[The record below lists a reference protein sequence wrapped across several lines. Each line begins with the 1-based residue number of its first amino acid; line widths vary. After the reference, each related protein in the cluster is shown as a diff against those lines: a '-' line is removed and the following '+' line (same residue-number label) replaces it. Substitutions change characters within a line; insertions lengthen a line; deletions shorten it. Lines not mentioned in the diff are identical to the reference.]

1 MAAPRI
7 GFVTCIHPYYDLP
20 EVRKHCDAAIAG
32 LERAGCEVVAP
43 RIAETAG
50 DAAEIAAQ
58 LKTSGVDLALLFFCT
73 WVAEDITLTLA
84 REIGELPLL
93 LWGLPYLD
101 KDVPMPSPISGLTA
115 SGSNIRRLGK
125 PFVHLVGQVTSGK
138 VQSVVRSAR
147 VAAVVQKLRQAR
159 FGLVGAPCPGMIDV
173 TCDEAELARA
183 LGVTAV
189 HLELDALMAAASR
202 TSAEE
207 AMRLAAELAAQ
218 VPRMEAVTAEVV
230 AENLRL
236 YVGMKQLVERHHLD
250 AYCVRCWPELR
261 SQIDLTVC
269 LTHCRMSEDGIT
281 GACEIDL
288 PALVTTYLLSQLA
301 GAPAFSFDITG
312 FLEEEGA
319 IQFAH
324 CGAANAALAGDPKKA
339 ALRRHM
345 RTGKGVTLEFGF
357 REGTVTLAK
366 LLLPDGGRMRLF
378 VARGQVIP
386 TGERVRGSVATV
398 RPEPSAA
405 VFLDKMLREGVE
417 HHVALVYGDW
427 TRELSRLCEFT
438 GLEPLMP

>member
-1 MAAPRI
+1 MAAPKI
-7 GFVTCIHPYYDLP
+7 GFVSCIHPYYDLP

-32 LERAGCEVVAP
+32 LQQAGCAVVVP

-50 DAAEIAAQ
+50 DAAEIAAR
-58 LKTSGVDLALLFFCT
+58 LKAEGVDLVLLFFCT

-93 LWGLPYLD
+93 LWGLPCLD
-101 KDVPMPSPISGLTA
+101 KDIPMPSPISGLTA

-147 VAAVVQKLRQAR
+147 VAAVARKLRQAR
-159 FGLVGAPCPGMIDV
+159 FGLVGEPCPGMVDV
-173 TCDEAELARA
+173 ACDDQDLARA

-189 HLELDALMAAASR
+189 HLELDALMAAAR
-202 TSAEE
+202 QTPAEE
-207 AMRLAAELAAQ
+207 ARRLAAELAGR
-218 VPRMEAVTAEVV
+218 VPRMEAVTPEIV

-236 YVGMKQLVERHHLD
+236 YVGMKQLVERHQLD

-261 SQIDLTVC
+261 SQMDLTVC

-288 PALVTTYLLSQLA
+288 PALVTTHLLSQLA
-301 GAPAFSFDITG
+301 DAPAFSFDITG
-312 FLEEEGA
+312 YLEEEGA

-324 CGAANAALAGDPKKA
+324 CGAANAALAADPRKA
-339 ALRRHM
+339 VLRRHM
-345 RTGKGVTLEFGF
+345 RAGTGVTLEFGF
-357 REGTVTLAK
+357 KEGTVTLAK
-366 LLLPDGGRMRLF
+366 LLLPAGGRTRLF
-378 VARGQVIP
+378 VARGQVVP

-427 TRELSRLCEFT
+427 TRELSRFCEFT
-438 GLEPLMP
+438 GLEPLTP